1 MDDAARDD
9 VKRRL
14 RRVEGQVRGVI
25 KMLDEGRSCTEV
37 IQQLGAIK
45 AAVQQASLSMARTYA
60 CECLAEDPGKDQVKL
75 VDELIDVLSKAR

>member
-1 MDDAARDD
+1 MEDEARDD

-25 KMLDEGRSCTEV
+25 KMLDDGRTCAEV
-37 IQQLGAIK
+37 LQQLGAIK

-60 CECLAEDPGKDQVKL
+60 CECLAEDSGKDQAKL

>member
-60 CECLAEDPGKDQVKL
+60 CECLAEDSGKDQVKL

>member
-1 MDDAARDD
+1 MDEEARED

-25 KMLDEGRSCTEV
+25 KMLDDGRSCGEV
-37 IQQLGAIK
+37 LQQLGAIK
-45 AAVQQASLSMARTYA
+45 AAVQQASMAMARTYA
-60 CECLAEDPGKDQVKL
+60 CECLAEDTGKDQVKL

>member
-1 MDDAARDD
+1 MQDDPRED

-25 KMLDEGRSCTEV
+25 KMLDDGRSCTEV

-45 AAVQQASLSMARTYA
+45 AAVQQASLTMARTYA
-60 CECLAEDPGKDQVKL
+60 CECLADESGKSQVKL
-75 VDELIDVLSKAR
+75 VDDLIDVLSKAR